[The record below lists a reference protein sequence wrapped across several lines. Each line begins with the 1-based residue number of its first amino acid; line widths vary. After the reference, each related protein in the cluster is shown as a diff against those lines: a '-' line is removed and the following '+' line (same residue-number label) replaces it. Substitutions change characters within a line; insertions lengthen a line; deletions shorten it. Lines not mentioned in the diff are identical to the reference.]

1 MEWSSDVRRRIQESS
16 YIQEQYVLTRCSLS
30 SERGLPYTHTPS
42 TSDSMG
48 GPYPPDLLPIPYLD
62 TGSLPQGLEKMAP
75 PEQRSTLSRWG
86 ESPWQQP
93 PSSENTDSVSK
104 KVGLALFTTAV

>member
-1 MEWSSDVRRRIQESS
+1 MEWSSDVRGRIQESS

-42 TSDSMG
+42 TADSMG
-48 GPYPPDLLPIPYLD
+48 GPYPTDLLPIPCLD

-93 PSSENTDSVSK
+93 PSSENTDSVSE
-104 KVGLALFTTAV
+104 KVGLALLTTTV